1 MIVTAGAVHDRI
13 MGRVDSMSGGKS
25 CRIVWTASKR
35 PWLVTARAVMDPAR
49 ETSEYASSCRAYVPI
64 LVCGSTVRLMTE
76 LWPLPLETI
85 GRGKPVERRRIVA
98 RNLALSLA

>member
-35 PWLVTARAVMDPAR
+35 PWSVTARAAIDPVR
-49 ETSEYASSCRAYVPI
+49 ETSEYASSCRVYVPI
-64 LVCGSTVRLMTE
+64 LVCGSTVRLMNE
-76 LWPLPLETI
+76 
-85 GRGKPVERRRIVA
+85 
-98 RNLALSLA
+98 S